1 MPSMIPPKTP
11 EWWRRALGALAAG
24 LLALGLA
31 ACGPGTGGSGSGPVQ
46 GVQLFGAGAQ
56 PSFSPPGTSACVGDC
71 GGAQLRLEPE
81 AVELASG
88 CLRFTHAGS
97 WTVDA
102 SGVAVIEGS
111 AETQGRDGRL
121 AQPATLRLQ
130 FTGAVET
137 AASVTA
143 TLTDARG
150 VVLLGPVALG
160 RQQAA
165 AAAGA
170 CTP

>member
-1 MPSMIPPKTP
+1 MPSTIPPKTP

-24 LLALGLA
+24 LLALGLT
-31 ACGPGTGGSGSGPVQ
+31 ACGPGTGGTGTGPVQ
-46 GVQLFGAGAQ
+46 GVQLFGSGTQ
-56 PSFSPPGTSACVGDC
+56 PAFSPPGTACVGDC
-71 GGAQLRLEPE
+71 VNAQLRLAPE

-97 WTVDA
+97 WAVDA

-111 AETQGRDGRL
+111 AETQGRDGRQT
-121 AQPATLRLQ
+121 QPATLRLQ
-130 FTGAVET
+130 FTGAVE
-137 AASVTA
+137 AASSVTA

-165 AAAGA
+165 AAVGA